1 MNLLHLEYFYTVAKE
16 QGFTKAS
23 KVLRI
28 QQPAISRMVKQLEDN
43 FGFPLF
49 ERVGRQVRLTSQG
62 EEVFAKCRRIFEEV
76 DGLKSSLGQI
86 SGVCTGPLMIGASES
101 ISSHIIPGVLEEVL
115 REHPKVYPVIFSGP
129 SSILF
134 DRIISGELEFGLFFH
149 IPDLPAKLTM
159 DVVKRVRF
167 HLVVRKDLKNRA
179 AVLESFIG
187 SREID
192 DTRTRRF
199 PTLERLK
206 KDYPQ
211 ASIKISS
218 NNLTAHREMVLKG
231 LGVAI
236 LPDFLVAQ
244 DLKAGRMKDV
254 YLKEVF
260 EFNLKIVQRPTAVL
274 SLNAQVFLSKL
285 RTASSISDL

>member
-16 QGFTKAS
+16 QGFTNAAKL
-23 KVLRI
+23 LRI
-28 QQPAISRMVKQLEDN
+28 QQPAISRMVKQLEEN

-49 ERVGRQVRLTSQG
+49 ERVGRRVRLTSQG

-76 DGLKSSLGQI
+76 DGLKSSLGEI
-86 SGVCTGPLMIGASES
+86 SGVCTGPLSFGASEP
-101 ISSHIIPGVLEEVL
+101 ISSHIVPAILEKVLC
-115 REHPKVYPVIFSGP
+115 EHPKVYPVIFSGP

-134 DRIISGELEFGLFFH
+134 DRIATGELEFGLFFH
-149 IPDLPAKLTM
+149 IPDLPLKLKV
-159 DVVKRVRF
+159 DVVKKIRF
-167 HLVVRKDLKNRA
+167 YLVVRKDLKNKKTI
-179 AVLESFIG
+179 LESFIG

-206 KDYPQ
+206 QDYPK
-211 ASIKISS
+211 AAIKISS

-244 DLKAGRMKDV
+244 DIKQGRMKDL
-254 YLKEVF
+254 YPKEVF
-260 EFNLKIVQRPTAVL
+260 EFNLKRVQRSTAVL
-274 SLNAQVFLSKL
+274 SLNAQVFCNILS
-285 RTASSISDL
+285 TASSISDL